1 MDVLVAFIIPALVG
15 ISVGILS
22 GLLGVGGGTVLVPI
36 FRLAFGMSALGAT
49 ATSLFTIVPT
59 SISGVITHV
68 RKKTCIPALGIA
80 AGLGGAITSP
90 VGVWLA
96 SISPSWLIMLV
107 AALIIGYSAINTL
120 RKAFK
125 LSRKNPAAK
134 SAANHVAKPVTNS
147 AAEFAANSAANPAA
161 NCAAKETTN
170 SATKNVS
177 RETIP
182 AQKIVA
188 LAISTT
194 DTTKNVSRETFSTPQ
209 ATTQEETE
217 NAAKIVSR
225 ETIRTYNT
233 ETNVVTTEK
242 ECQNVSRETIRTLKV
257 AANAVP
263 IANVP
268 QNVSRETIRTYN
280 TETKDVDI
288 NKECQSV
295 SRETF
300 CATPTT
306 SPAASCAT
314 PTAFSAASYV
324 TPTTSPAASAT
335 QAQKMSHKQ
344 LVYGALIGLFA
355 GLASG
360 YVGVGGGFIMVPLML
375 SFVGIAM
382 KQASGTSLIAVAILA
397 VPGVVSQACLGNIDY
412 LAGIAVALGSIP
424 GATIGARLVSVVP
437 ERELRFLFG
446 GFLIV
451 AAVLLAL
458 NEFGILG

>member
-15 ISVGILS
+15 IGVGILS

-225 ETIRTYNT
+225 ETIRT
-233 ETNVVTTEK
+233 
-242 ECQNVSRETIRTLKV
+242 LKV

-295 SRETF
+295 SRETL
-300 CATPTT
+300 
-306 SPAASCAT
+306 CAT